1 MIQLIKGM
9 KMSKDTHQKYFEIFE
24 KGQEVLLNE
33 AKALTIMAQELDE
46 CFDNA
51 VKIIEQ
57 THGHLIVSGVGKS
70 GHVGRKM
77 AATFAS
83 TGQPAFFVHAAEAGH
98 GDLGMITKNDT
109 LLLISYSGQAKE
121 LLPMLSYAHRFSI
134 PIISITSKEDSVLAQ
149 HSNVVLLLPDV
160 GEACPMGLAPT
171 TSTTLTMALGDAL
184 AVALLS
190 LRGFSKAD
198 FNTFHPGGNLGFK
211 LQKIQ
216 DFMHVGINTPIV
228 NEQAPLEEC
237 LHKIAENK
245 LGCVGI
251 VDNKQQLQGILT
263 DGDIRR
269 IMQKLLT
276 AKESFDDFSSLC
288 AKDVM
293 IKKPKT
299 IGENALLGDALALFE
314 KHAITN
320 LFVINDNNEVM
331 GLLHIHDCLR
341 GKAI

>member
-9 KMSKDTHQKYFEIFE
+9 KVSSDPQHQYFEIFE
-24 KGQEVLLNE
+24 KGQEVLLSE
-33 AKALTIMAQELDE
+33 AKALTILAQELDE
-46 CFDNA
+46 RFDQA
-51 VKIIEQ
+51 VKIIDQ
-57 THGHLIVSGVGKS
+57 TVGHLIVSGVGKS

-121 LLPMLSYAHRFSI
+121 LLPMLSYAHRFDI
-134 PIISITSKEDSVLAQ
+134 PIISITSKQDSVLAQ

-171 TSTTLTMALGDAL
+171 TSTTLTMGLGDAL

-216 DFMHVGINTPIV
+216 DFMHTGVDMPIV
-228 NEQAPLEEC
+228 NEDASLHAC
-237 LHKIAENK
+237 LQIIAESK
-245 LGCVGI
+245 LGCVG
-251 VDNKQQLQGILT
+251 VMDDKQQLQGVLT

-269 IMQKLLT
+269 IMQKML
-276 AKESFDDFSSLC
+276 ASPNDFETFSRAI

-293 IKKPKT
+293 IKNPKT
-299 IGENALLGDALALFE
+299 IYENALLGDALALFE

-320 LFVINDNNEVM
+320 IFVINDNKQVM